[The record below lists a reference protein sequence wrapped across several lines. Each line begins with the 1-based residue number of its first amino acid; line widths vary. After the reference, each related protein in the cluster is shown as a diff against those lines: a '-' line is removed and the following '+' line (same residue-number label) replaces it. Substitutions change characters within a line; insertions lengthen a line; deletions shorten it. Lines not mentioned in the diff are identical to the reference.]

1 MANYFILTIFG
12 IDWLTNI
19 IGANFFAYDFIMIA
33 CVETIPCLVV
43 VLLMSKSDRR
53 IGNKTPRSGNTSS
66 KTGVSGATG
75 ATAMNTGATGNNDIE
90 TGPTGLPSEKEVK
103 IQEAKKELEE
113 KSKAHQSL
121 NEDENSNITI

>member
-1 MANYFILTIFG
+1 MR
-12 IDWLTNI
+12 WRTNEPLLRCFAVI
-19 IGANFFAYDFIMIA
+19 RLFFAADVAFW
-33 CVETIPCLVV
+33 V
-43 VLLMSKSDRR
+43 S
-53 IGNKTPRSGNTSS
+53 
-66 KTGVSGATG
+66 SGATG
-75 ATAMNTGATGNNDIE
+75 ATAMNTGTTGNNDIE

>member
-1 MANYFILTIFG
+1 MTGGPQSRVEATATANSG
-12 IDWLTNI
+12 VS
-19 IGANFFAYDFIMIA
+19 GATGAA
-33 CVETIPCLVV
+33 TSSTGSATLAATRAAT
-43 VLLMSKSDRR
+43 SST
-53 IGNKTPRSGNTSS
+53 GSATGAKTATGSGNTRS